1 MSKVLESKNV
11 GDEVIFKVDRDGK
24 KLERKGIIYDDDD
37 DRKVIGLYLTQVINV
52 ETKKSVD
59 FNYKGNESGASGG
72 LMSTLEIYNRITK
85 EDITKGKTIAGTG
98 TINIDGSVGEI
109 SGVKYKIMGAVKK
122 NADLFIVPS
131 GNYEEAL
138 EIKKKM
144 GYDIE
149 LLEAKT
155 FLQILNELEKI
166 I

>member
-1 MSKVLESKNV
+1 
-11 GDEVIFKVDRDGK
+11 
-24 KLERKGIIYDDDD
+24 
-37 DRKVIGLYLTQVINV
+37 
-52 ETKKSVD
+52 
-59 FNYKGNESGASGG
+59 
-72 LMSTLEIYNRITK
+72 MSTLEIYNRITK